1 MSYYE
6 NQLDLLI
13 KSGANIIQLISYE
26 WIRVHSIVNKVAK
39 NENLAWYTWSSV
51 KGLKKWDPNQNKL
64 VADKPTMTDPI
75 QALEFFE
82 ENDRIILILEDFHPY
97 ISESN
102 FEVVRRLKE
111 LARIKSLKALV
122 LLQHTKLIPPELS
135 KEMALLELKLPDK
148 TDLKVIANYVVR
160 DTKVKTVNISDKLLS
175 SALGLT
181 VMEAELAFRKAIY
194 TNSSLTEQ
202 EIPLII
208 TEKETI
214 IKKNGLLEYYH
225 PKESLNSIGGLENLK
240 SWVNLRSKAFT
251 IEANQYGI
259 NIPKGLLL
267 LGVPGTGKSL
277 TAKVIAKTWNFPLLR
292 FDLGKV
298 FGGIVGESEKNIR
311 DALEVAK
318 AIAPCVLWIDE
329 IEKGLS
335 GVQSSGRSDGGTASR
350 VFGTF
355 LTWLQEKEEPV
366 FVVATANDISLLPP
380 EMLRKGRFDE
390 IFFVDLPSKEERVNI
405 FEIHIKKKG
414 RKPESFDL
422 IKFAESSVGYT
433 GAEIEEIVNESMFK
447 SFNDNREPTN
457 QDFLDSIPL
466 IYPIS
471 KTMAEN
477 IDSLRRWAK
486 VRARMASQFTVEEPI
501 QLDPKAPRL
510 KQEYSNPFIRSDKE
524 EKS

>member
-6 NQLDLLI
+6 NQIDLLI
-13 KSGANIIQLISYE
+13 KSGANIIQVVSYE
-26 WIRVHSIVNKVAK
+26 WIRVHSIINKVAK
-39 NENLAWYTWSSV
+39 SENLDWFTWSSV
-51 KGLKKWDPNQNKL
+51 KGLKKWDKSQNKL
-64 VADKPTMTDPI
+64 VIDNADLKDPI
-75 QALEFFE
+75 QVLEFFE
-82 ENDRIILILEDFHPY
+82 ENEKLILILEDFHPY
-97 ISESN
+97 ITDSN
-102 FEVVRRLKE
+102 FEVVRRIKE
-111 LARIKSLKALV
+111 LARMKSLKALI
-122 LLQHTKLIPPELS
+122 LLQHLKLIPPELS
-135 KEMALLELKLPDK
+135 KEMALLEIKLPDK
-148 TDLKVIANYVVR
+148 SDLKVIANYVVR
-160 DTKVKTVNISDKLLS
+160 DTKISNTQISDKLLS

-194 TNSSLTEQ
+194 TNSSLTES
-202 EIPLII
+202 EIPII
-208 TEKETI
+208 ISEKENI
-214 IKKNGLLEYYH
+214 IKKNGLLEYFH
-225 PKESLNSIGGLENLK
+225 PTESLNSIGGLEVLK

-251 IEANQYGI
+251 VEANEYGI
-259 NIPKGLLL
+259 SIPKGLLL

-335 GVQSSGRSDGGTASR
+335 GVQGSGRSDGGTASR

-355 LTWLQEKEEPV
+355 LTWLQEKQEPV

-390 IFFVDLPSKEERVNI
+390 IFFVDLPSKEERINI
-405 FEIHIKKKG
+405 FEIHIRKKG
-414 RKPESFDL
+414 RKPESFNL
-422 IKFAESSVGYT
+422 NELAESTRGYT
-433 GAEIEEIVNESMFK
+433 GAEIEEIVNEGMFK
-447 SFNDNREPTN
+447 SFNESREPTTN
-457 QDFLDSIPL
+457 DFLGSVSSV
-466 IYPIS
+466 YPIS

-486 VRARMASQFTVEEPI
+486 VRARMASKVLKEEPI
-501 QLDPKAPRL
+501 IVDPKAPRL
-510 KQEYSNPFIRSDKE
+510 KQEYSNPFINNEKEDK
-524 EKS
+524 K